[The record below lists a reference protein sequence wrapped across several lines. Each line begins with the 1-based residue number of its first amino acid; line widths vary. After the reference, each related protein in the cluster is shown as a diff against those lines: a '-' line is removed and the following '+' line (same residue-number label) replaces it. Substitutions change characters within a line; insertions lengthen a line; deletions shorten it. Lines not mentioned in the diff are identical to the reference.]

1 MDTTD
6 TRTERDSMGE
16 LQVPAWALWG
26 ASTQRALE
34 NFPVARRGLPA
45 PLLHAYGHLK
55 AACAEVNARLE
66 LLDDRRARAIV
77 AAADALAAGELDRH
91 LVVDVYQTGSGTSTN
106 MNVNEVLA
114 NHANRALG
122 LALGDFRAEGAVHPN
137 DHVNRGQS
145 SNDTFPTAMHVAA
158 TVGLRGRLL
167 PALDHLADALA
178 EKAGAWDGVVKTG
191 RTHLMDATPI
201 RLGQVFAG
209 YAAQVRD
216 ARRRLDVAAG
226 ALAGT
231 LAIGGTAVGTGLNT
245 PADFGAR
252 VAARLTDR
260 LGDAG
265 PFAEAPD
272 HRAAQAARDE
282 AVAAHGALQ
291 TAAVALSKIA
301 NDIRWLGS
309 GPRTGLGELRLP
321 ALQPGSSI
329 MPGKVNPVLCE
340 SVMQVA
346 CRVTGNQAAVT
357 AGAFGGVGSIF
368 ELNVAMP
375 MMAEALLE
383 SIDLLANVARL
394 FADKVIVGLEP
405 DREVIARHLER
416 SLMQVTALAPA
427 IGYDAASK
435 VAKRALAEDRT
446 LRAVVLDEGLLSED
460 EVDRLLEPAA
470 MTRPDS

>member
-16 LQVPAWALWG
+16 LKVPAWALWG

-34 NFPVARRGLPA
+34 NFPIARRGLPA

-55 AACAEVNARLE
+55 AACAEVNVRLE

-91 LVVDVYQTGSGTSTN
+91 LMVDVYQTGSGTSTN

-158 TVGLRGRLL
+158 TVGLRTRLL

-178 EKAGAWDGVVKTG
+178 EKAGAWDGVIKTG

-226 ALAGT
+226 TLAGT

-252 VAARLTDR
+252 VAARLSDR
-260 LGDAG
+260 LDDAG

-291 TAAVALSKIA
+291 ATAVAMSKIA

-405 DREVIARHLER
+405 DREVIARHLDR
-416 SLMQVTALAPA
+416 SLMRVTALAPA

-460 EVDRLLEPAA
+460 EVDRLLDPAA